1 MGLLDKLK
9 QLGKQPE
16 DEGDASSS
24 STERSGGESGAGE
37 SLPGGAAGGEAAAAP
52 NPQKAAELA
61 D

>member
-9 QLGKQPE
+9 QLRQKPDDAGE
-16 DEGDASSS
+16 EGAS
-24 STERSGGESGAGE
+24 STERSGGESSAGE